1 MHYRERL
8 TTPPWYWILGVVF
21 GVSTIMAVGFWYG
34 PWVAFAGGLVVTA
47 AITVLLAWFSRT
59 EVAVEPTGIRV
70 GPSLLE
76 WPWVGEVQVLDAATT
91 RERLGVG
98 ADARAFVT
106 QRPWLAESVQV
117 TVEDAAD
124 PHPYWLISSRRPAQL
139 AAAIE
144 TTRQQAA
151 S

>member
-1 MHYRERL
+1 MDYRERL
-8 TTPPWYWILGVVF
+8 NAPAWYWLVGIAF
-21 GVSTIMAVGFWYG
+21 GVSSIVAIGFWYG

-47 AITVLLAWFSRT
+47 ALTMGLAWIGRT
-59 EVAVEPTGIRV
+59 EVAVDASGVRV

-76 WPWVGEVQVLDAATT
+76 WPWVGAVETLDAQAT
-91 RERLGVG
+91 RARLGVD
-98 ADARAFVT
+98 ADARAFTT
-106 QRPWLAESVQV
+106 QRPWLAESVVV

-124 PHPYWLISSRRPAQL
+124 PHPYWLISSRRPGRL

-144 TTRQQAA
+144 ASREQAG